1 MKQNLIPRPKNTKI
15 HTGEKK
21 SILTNG
27 DIQIVYRRMKIE
39 HLPHICKIQLK
50 IDYLTE
56 EPETINILEEN
67 ITKGVMLSLTKTTLK

>member
-1 MKQNLIPRPKNTKI
+1 VYN
-15 HTGEKK
+15 GEK
-21 SILTNG
+21 IRRLNDRCQENG
-27 DIQIVYRRMKIE
+27 IFTYRRMKIE